1 MGQYLKSYRV
11 ILTTKSPVYVASGEK
26 VQKKQYVLNRSEK
39 KIYLPDMKKVYS
51 AMQKKR
57 MGQAYER
64 YLLSRNE
71 KDFARWMQKQR
82 ISEKEYLSWM
92 RYQLDCSDVVLTRE
106 TNDLLLCVKDPYGM
120 PYIPGSSL
128 KGALRT
134 ILLADELLYDPDK
147 KRNAQR
153 IIKKGLKESRPGKRY
168 LGREMKEIE
177 QQILHLLEYKTDQRN
192 SVQDIMRGIII
203 SDSKPLS
210 LSDLTVCQQIDSNVK
225 GTKKRLPIMRECIRP
240 GRKIEFTMTIDE
252 SMNQAT
258 DETILTAVN
267 NFLEIYQKFLLKFKM
282 QDNAE
287 NMIYIG
293 GAVGFVSKTI
303 LYDIFEQDEAVE
315 YVGEIFRKTLARRIA
330 EQHKHYLDSGMG
342 ASPHAIRGT
351 ECEGRECVFGKC
363 EIQMEEL

>member
-11 ILTTKSPVYVASGEK
+11 ILTTKSPVYVGSGEK
-26 VQKKQYVLNRSEK
+26 IKKKQYVLNRSEK

-51 AMQKKR
+51 AMQRKKK
-57 MGQAYER
+57 GQAYER
-64 YLLSRNE
+64 YLLNRNE

-92 RYQLDCSDVVLTRE
+92 RYRLDCSDVVLTDE

-128 KGALRT
+128 KGVLRT

-177 QQILHLLEYKTDQRN
+177 QQVFHLLDYETDQRN

-267 NFLEIYQKFLLKFKM
+267 NFLGIYQKFLLKFKM

-315 YVGEIFRKTLARRIA
+315 YVGEIFGKTLARRIA